1 MRVRAIKASATPSKK
16 VFYMKALITGIPG
29 FVGSHLAELLV
40 KKNTEVF
47 GTCLACESLENIES
61 FKKMIKLYECDI
73 TDFDHLSKLVKK
85 ILPDQIYHLAAFS
98 SVGKSF
104 EKPLETIG
112 INVRGT
118 LYLLEILRN
127 IKKKIRILVVSSAD
141 IYGKVKRSQLPIKE
155 THSLVPVSP
164 YGASKACGDLLAYQ
178 YFQSFG
184 VQVIRARSF
193 NHTGPRQS
201 KGFVIPDFASQI
213 AKIQLGLSKPLIK
226 VGNLDAKRDLSDVR
240 DVVWAYHLLLKKGKP
255 GDAYNV
261 CSGKAFRIKYLLN
274 HLLKLTERKVRIV
287 GGKTQKRPTDIPILL
302 GDNTKIKKGVG
313 WKPKI
318 SIEQTLE
325 DTFKFWIHRR
335 SRERYQR
342 R

>member
-1 MRVRAIKASATPSKK
+1 
-16 VFYMKALITGIPG
+16 MKALITGIPG
-29 FVGSHLAELLV
+29 FVGSHLCELLV
-40 KKNTEVF
+40 EKNIEVF
-47 GTCLACESLENIES
+47 GTYLEGESLENLKS
-61 FKKMIKLYECDI
+61 VKKNIVLFECDI
-73 TDFDHLSKLVKK
+73 TDFDSLSKLVKK
-85 ILPDQIYHLAAFS
+85 ILPDQIYHLAGFS

-104 EKPLETIG
+104 ENPLETIG

-127 IKKKIRILVVSSAD
+127 LKKKIKILNVSSAD
-141 IYGKVKRSQLPIKE
+141 IYGKVKRNQLPIKE

-193 NHTGPRQS
+193 NHTGPRQA
-201 KGFVIPDFASQI
+201 KGFVVPDFASQV
-213 AKIQLGLSKPLIK
+213 AKIELSLSKPKIT
-226 VGNLDAKRDLSDVR
+226 VGNLDAKRDISDVR
-240 DVVWAYHLLLKKGKP
+240 DVVLAYYLLLKKGKP

-261 CSGKAFRIKYLLN
+261 CSGKAFRINYLLN
-274 HLLKLTERKVRIV
+274 YLLKLTKRKVSIV
-287 GGKTQKRPTDIPILL
+287 QGKTQKRPTDIPILL

-313 WKPKI
+313 WKQKI
-318 SIEQTLE
+318 TIEKTLE
-325 DTFKFWIHRR
+325 DTLKFWIHRI
-335 SRERYQR
+335 SKERYQR